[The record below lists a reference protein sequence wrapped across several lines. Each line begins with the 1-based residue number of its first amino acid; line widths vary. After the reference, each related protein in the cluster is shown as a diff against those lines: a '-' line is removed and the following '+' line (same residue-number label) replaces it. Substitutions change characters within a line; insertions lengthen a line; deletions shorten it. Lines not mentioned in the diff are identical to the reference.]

1 MNQISADSGIDQ
13 SHSLRSET
21 ALAPSRNSNRLT
33 LCPLHIGTALA
44 LPGFPY
50 TDLQIG
56 HRKAPTLAPASSL
69 AYVLSGWLHNQTARS
84 GRADYGG
91 PLCIERGIRLARA
104 LAPSWNGNRLT
115 LCPLHIGTALAH
127 PGLPYTDL
135 QIGHGKAP
143 FLLSLLLQ
151 DPRCVKTREIGAMH
165 GGGVVA
171 VGMLPRE
178 IDLPLRI
185 RKVVVHL

>member
-1 MNQISADSGIDQ
+1 MLGKRFARGTLAGEGGDVRRSGLSRRTLGGEIV
-13 SHSLRSET
+13 
-21 ALAPSRNSNRLT
+21 LAGRRLQ
-33 LCPLHIGTALA
+33 
-44 LPGFPY
+44 FPY

-56 HRKAPTLAPASSL
+56 HR
-69 AYVLSGWLHNQTARS
+69 
-84 GRADYGG
+84 
-91 PLCIERGIRLARA
+91 
-104 LAPSWNGNRLT
+104 
-115 LCPLHIGTALAH
+115 
-127 PGLPYTDL
+127 
-135 QIGHGKAP
+135 KAP

-165 GGGVVA
+165 SGGVVA